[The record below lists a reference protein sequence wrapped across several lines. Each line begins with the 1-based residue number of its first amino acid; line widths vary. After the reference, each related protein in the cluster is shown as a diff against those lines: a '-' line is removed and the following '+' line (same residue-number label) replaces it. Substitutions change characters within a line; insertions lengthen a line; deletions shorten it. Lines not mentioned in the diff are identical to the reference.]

1 MQRCAPDVLEGQFR
15 RFLNGRGD
23 AMGPLFAVL
32 GDDRGERAGERAR
45 AALILSRIYILKGS
59 TPLAASYLAVAS
71 RLFRIEDGPGASLG
85 LLVNRALIFKA
96 LGRPDAAERLLRR
109 AFTVSVRESRVLPAA
124 KAASNLSVLL
134 SRTGRAAEADHFLA
148 FARRT
153 YRELGLDREIAV
165 ADLAGA
171 VLEAGRGNLGTAL
184 DLSGAC
190 MVRCERAG
198 LSHETIVGRLLMA
211 EFLIGLG
218 EQARAHAMLDAVG
231 SGGSPLL
238 TRFRPLELCYRGLRR
253 RLSKKTRR
261 PAVYPAPSRGDQC
274 SGETAPARACTEAPG
289 GDVFVTGD
297 PHMRSILAEME
308 SAAPLPL
315 AVLILGE
322 SGVGKEILARLVH
335 RWSGRTGKPFV
346 AVNIASLPS
355 GLFESALFGHR
366 RGAFTGAAADRS
378 GLVEAAGDG
387 TLFLDEIG
395 ELAAPLQAKLL
406 RFLDGGV
413 YIPVGGTA
421 ARRCRARIVAATNCD
436 LETAIELGTFRKDLY
451 YRIAVLT
458 YRIPPLRDRRSDI
471 LLLAGHILENMS
483 GRYGLGRIRLG
494 EGASAVLERY
504 DWPGNVR
511 QLEHELAR
519 AALRARR
526 GLMHLYHL
534 SPSLLAAAS
543 TLEGRG
549 ERAGTLDG
557 KVRRL
562 QKDEILAA
570 LECSGGNLTRAA
582 AKLGLKRTTLI
593 YRMRRLGIE

>member
-1 MQRCAPDVLEGQFR
+1 MQRCAPDVLEDRFR

-23 AMGPLFAVL
+23 AIGPLFSVL
-32 GDDRGERAGERAR
+32 GDERGERAGERAR

-59 TPLAASYLAVAS
+59 TSLAASYLTLAS
-71 RLFRIEDGPGASLG
+71 RLFRIEDEPGASYG

-96 LGRPDAAERLLRR
+96 VGRPDAAERLLRR
-109 AFTVSVRESRVLPAA
+109 ACTVSIRESRVLPAA

-134 SRTGRAAEADHFLA
+134 SRTERAAEAAPFLA

-153 YRELGLDREIAV
+153 YRELGLERELAV

-171 VLEAGRGNLGTAL
+171 VLEAGRGNIGTAL

-198 LSHETIVGRLLMA
+198 FSHETIVGRLLMA

-218 EQARAHAMLDAVG
+218 EQARAHAVLDAVD

-238 TRFRPLELCYRGLRR
+238 DRFRPLGLCYRGLRH
-253 RLSKKTRR
+253 RLSEGSRR
-261 PAVYPAPSRGDQC
+261 IAVYAASPSGVER
-274 SGETAPARACTEAPG
+274 SGETVQDRLCAVAPG
-289 GDVFVTGD
+289 VGDFVTGD
-297 PHMRSILAEME
+297 SHMRSILTEME
-308 SAAPLPL
+308 RAAPLPL

-335 RWSGRTGKPFV
+335 CWSGRTGKPFV
-346 AVNIASLPS
+346 AVNVTSLPS

-366 RGAFTGAAADRS
+366 RGAFTGAASDRG
-378 GLVEAAGDG
+378 GLAEAAGDG

-406 RFLDGGV
+406 RLLDGGM
-413 YIPVGGTA
+413 YIPVGGTT

-436 LETAIELGTFRKDLY
+436 LETAVERGAFRKDLY

-483 GRYGLGRIRLG
+483 RRYGLGRIRLG
-494 EGASAVLERY
+494 EGAAAVLERY

-519 AALRARR
+519 AALRVRR
-526 GLMHLYHL
+526 GLLRLYHL
-534 SPSLLAAAS
+534 SPHFLAASSAP
-543 TLEGRG
+543 EGPG

-562 QKDEILAA
+562 ERDEILAA

-582 AKLGLKRTTLI
+582 AGLGLKRTTLI